1 MKTSDLAQKVCNF
14 LLSPPSC
21 CVMICCNIPIKWVPI
36 RSLTMFC
43 IPSKFRFDAL
53 YDSSKMKVKSH
64 IMFQEPKDS
73 FAVLFNLSC
82 RLTSS
87 PSLPSE
93 RPFIFLW
100 RCCNP
105 SPNLACCIVSQCYL
119 NEWCYIYMF
128 KKMPLWNYFN
138 EYKGG
143 NSNDAIAHV
152 VMAESCNKLLIFRLY
167 GYLIWIML
175 I

>member
-1 MKTSDLAQKVCNF
+1 
-14 LLSPPSC
+14 
-21 CVMICCNIPIKWVPI
+21 
-36 RSLTMFC
+36 MFC

-105 SPNLACCIVSQCYL
+105 SLNLAGYIVSQCCL
-119 NEWCYIYMF
+119 NEWILLMKYCICSKLIREKLKSCLRNTTTKVYPWDLQSWNFCQIVF
-128 KKMPLWNYFN
+128 CFAVILPKIELLLLLKKNLGHY
-138 EYKGG
+138 
-143 NSNDAIAHV
+143 
-152 VMAESCNKLLIFRLY
+152 
-167 GYLIWIML
+167 
-175 I
+175 